1 MALIKVLIDTGS
13 GGYSELDGLQS
24 IKEELPKLIN
34 YLQAINS
41 GAKSA
46 KVEIDVAGVKKTSSL
61 TISAS
66 GQQED
71 ETFTVCG
78 EVFTLKSSL
87 GGAGAT
93 GTLVEISNTP
103 ATMALNIEKG
113 IELNL
118 SSKLGLAGV
127 VGNVSVASN
136 VVTIEAA
143 EGGRIGNAIAV
154 SEGMTNATAASGA
167 TGVDGTSYTLAN
179 K

>member
-46 KVEIDVAGVKKTSSL
+46 KVEIDVNGVKKTSSI

-71 ETFTVCG
+71 ETFTICG
-78 EVFTLKSSL
+78 EVFTLKNNL

-93 GTLVEISNTP
+93 GFLVLKSDVP
-103 ATMALNIEKG
+103 ATMAANIKAGIDLNK
-113 IELNL
+113 NTA
-118 SSKLGLAGV
+118 LGLAGV
-127 VGNVSVASN
+127 VGDVTVASN
-136 VVTIEAA
+136 VVTIQAA
-143 EGGRIGNAIAV
+143 EGGRVGNAIVV
-154 SEGMTNATAASGA
+154 SEAMTQATAASGA
-167 TGVDGTSYTLAN
+167 TGVDGSSYTLAN